1 MKKQNNYSSFI
12 WAGVLVVLGLYFL
25 LKNFGL
31 ISFRLPTYLISW
43 RIIPFIIGINALT
56 KQKYFEGIF
65 AIGLSIFF
73 FAPDF
78 ISKEAYQTYSKL
90 WPLLLVVAGGAI
102 VYKRLRPTYPD
113 ATFKNKQDVNTRDKI
128 NETYIMSG
136 GNKKITSSQF
146 SGGRILCVMGGSQMD
161 LTNAN
166 LNAPALIDIFVLMGG
181 VELRIPKEWNVQVD
195 VLPIMGGVEDKITT
209 YPDHVVNP
217 AQRLVISGNI
227 VMGGLEI
234 KRY

>member
-1 MKKQNNYSSFI
+1 MKKQQTYSSFI
-12 WAGVLVVLGLYFL
+12 WAGVLVILGLYFL

-31 ISFRLPTYLISW
+31 VTFSLPTYLISW

-56 KQKYFEGIF
+56 KQKYFEGFF
-65 AIGLSIFF
+65 AIGLSLFF
-73 FAPDF
+73 FAPQF
-78 ISKEAYQTYSKL
+78 ISKETYLTYIKL

-102 VYKRLRPTYPD
+102 IYKRLRPTYPD
-113 ATFKNKQDVNTRDKI
+113 ATLLTTQTANSLDRI

-136 GNKKITSSQF
+136 GNKKITSKQF
-146 SGGRILCVMGGSQMD
+146 AGGRVLCVMGGSQMD
-161 LTNAN
+161 LTNAD
-166 LNAPALIDIFVLMGG
+166 LSSPALIDIFVLMGG

-195 VLPIMGGVEDKITT
+195 VLPIMGGVEDKITKF
-209 YPDHVVNP
+209 PDHVVNP
-217 AQRLVISGNI
+217 AQRLVITGNI

>member
-1 MKKQNNYSSFI
+1 
-12 WAGVLVVLGLYFL
+12 
-25 LKNFGL
+25 
-31 ISFRLPTYLISW
+31 
-43 RIIPFIIGINALT
+43 
-56 KQKYFEGIF
+56 
-65 AIGLSIFF
+65 
-73 FAPDF
+73 
-78 ISKEAYQTYSKL
+78 
-90 WPLLLVVAGGAI
+90 
-102 VYKRLRPTYPD
+102 
-113 ATFKNKQDVNTRDKI
+113 
-128 NETYIMSG
+128 
-136 GNKKITSSQF
+136 
-146 SGGRILCVMGGSQMD
+146 MGGSQMD

-217 AQRLVISGNI
+217 AQRLVITGNI